1 MRLGVAGM
9 FPLDLGA
16 VDEGVAQRIHEVG
29 FTGVSVVIQDPLACT
44 EPQMIRLRD
53 VLAGAGVRVAH
64 ANPLYESLVDP
75 DEGRRRQGVRALRY
89 TCRLTR
95 WLGSAITHV
104 RPGSLNPRGHWL
116 PYPGNTSPQ
125 TIDRLVASL
134 GEVAPAAEQEGVF
147 LALEGGI
154 PSPLDSP
161 QRMRQVIE
169 AVGSPAVRANMDVVN
184 FVGTLDDAYNST
196 PLIHRAFDILAPYV
210 VCGHIK
216 DVRVEEQFILHI
228 NECAPGEGI
237 FDMETYLQRFEAA
250 CPDGYVLIE
259 HLPDDRV
266 PHALRVVRAAAERAG
281 IAPKE

>member
-9 FPLDLGA
+9 FPLDLST
-16 VDEGVAQRIHEVG
+16 VDEGVARRIRETG
-29 FTGVSVVIQDPLACT
+29 FTGVSVVIQDPLGCT
-44 EPQMIRLRD
+44 ESEMVRVRE

-64 ANPLYESLVDP
+64 ANPLYESLVNP
-75 DEGRRRQGVRALRY
+75 DDGRRRQGVRALRY

-116 PYPGNTSPQ
+116 PYRGNTSAE
-125 TIDRLVASL
+125 TIDRLVGSL
-134 GEVAPAAEQEGVF
+134 REVAPAAEQEGVY

-161 QRMRQVIE
+161 QRMREVIE
-169 AVGSPAVRANMDVVN
+169 AVGSPAVRTNMDVVN
-184 FVGTLDDAYNST
+184 FVGTLEDAYDST
-196 PLIHRAFDILAPYV
+196 PFIHRAFDILSPYV

-216 DVRVEEQFILHI
+216 DVRVEEEFILHI

-266 PHALRVVRAAAERAG
+266 PHALSVVRAAADRAG
-281 IAPKE
+281 IAWKE